1 MYLAIAIKQKERLA
15 HDASLGVRRRSES
28 WVVRLFERSR
38 LFVEYAFIAVKLA

>member
-15 HDASLGVRRRSES
+15 HDASLGVRRSES
-28 WVVRLFERSR
+28 WVVRLFERSG